1 LSLGSDEAKEDR
13 PKSPWTPSYSVITQ
27 GNAVHEPAELD
38 ELDQLP
44 PSVIESAQQL
54 GSGTFVEAGT
64 VEHSEP
70 AAADAPVDIDH
81 IDDRIRQAQPADIPA
96 TNIIT
101 AGVELTS
108 ATVIRVDTAV
118 PKEEDEAILAVS
130 SLSEDDIP
138 PQASG
143 SMQHE
148 YHYLMHISVFIA
160 VDSGH
165 FNSKARR
172 RRRHQTEIALDL
184 FLFCD
189 QSG

>member
-1 LSLGSDEAKEDR
+1 
-13 PKSPWTPSYSVITQ
+13 
-27 GNAVHEPAELD
+27 VHEPAELD

-54 GSGTFVEAGT
+54 GSGTAVEAVT

-70 AAADAPVDIDH
+70 AAADAPADVDH
-81 IDDRIRQAQPADIPA
+81 IDDRIPQAQPADVPA
-96 TNIIT
+96 TNIP
-101 AGVELTS
+101 AGEELTS

-118 PKEEDEAILAVS
+118 PKEEDKAVLAVS

-172 RRRHQTEIALDL
+172 RRRHQTEIALDP